1 VSHGKKHFQKKS
13 LFIILAVL
21 ILLAVGGTAA
31 FLKWKSQNVSN
42 NFNSARSVD
51 PEIIETFEDNVKSDV
66 KIKIPETGYSVYVR
80 AAIVITWKN
89 AEGKILSQPPAENED
104 YVISIGDSWG
114 KDTDGFYY
122 YKQAVDS
129 KGVTENLINE
139 CKPSKDAPAEGYTL
153 DVQIIA
159 QTIQAAGRTDNDDG
173 RDAKTDVWK

>member
-1 VSHGKKHFQKKS
+1 MSHSKKHFQKKS

-51 PEIIETFEDNVKSDV
+51 PEIIETFENNVKSDV

-89 AEGKILSQPPAENED
+89 AEGKILSQPPAENVD
-104 YVISIGDSWG
+104 YILSIGGSWE

-122 YKQAVDS
+122 YKQAVSSGEETD
-129 KGVTENLINE
+129 NLINE
-139 CKPSKDAPAEGYTL
+139 CKPSKDSPAEGYTL

-159 QTIQAAGRTDNDDG
+159 QTIQAAGRTDIDDG